1 MGIRR
6 AFFAAAIG
14 GLLVTGTPGQAA
26 AAVTGAQEFTVI
38 KIGTNT
44 GTVVARGVITGAGQE
59 ENNRLQVPRGAPFQV
74 EFTFA
79 GGKLFQT
86 ITPVGAPLVDSN
98 PVSCVTRITIFDTTE
113 VTGGTGAY
121 AGASG
126 GGVATAQLT
135 QIRGRDA
142 NGDCLPPT
150 SAPIFEMS
158 FVRAP
163 GTLNLS

>member
-1 MGIRR
+1 MGMRKVLL
-6 AFFAAAIG
+6 AAAIG
-14 GLLVTGTPGQAA
+14 GVALAGTPGYANA
-26 AAVTGAQEFTVI
+26 EVSGPQEFTVV

-44 GTVVARGVITGAGQE
+44 GTVVARGVITGAGRE

-74 EFTFA
+74 EFTFPD
-79 GGKLFQT
+79 GKLFQT
-86 ITPVGAPLVDSN
+86 ITPVGAPTVDFN
-98 PVSCVTRITIFDTTE
+98 PTTCVTRLTIFDTTQ

-126 GGVATAQLT
+126 GGVATAHLT

-142 NGDCLPPT
+142 AGACLPAT
-150 SAPIFEMS
+150 SPPIFEMS

-163 GTLNLS
+163 GTLSLN